1 MEKRIT
7 RKDMFNVIKEVCKDR
22 TDIVDF
28 CDKEIAKI
36 EKKSANSGTAK
47 NREEN
52 IKIGNML
59 IEELAKL
66 KVATI
71 TELLTQSE
79 TVRNFRF
86 GENNEKFLTNQKI
99 TAIFTMLKDE
109 NKIVRIED
117 GKKVLFKV
125 VN

>member
-1 MEKRIT
+1 
-7 RKDMFNVIKEVCKDR
+7 
-22 TDIVDF
+22 
-28 CDKEIAKI
+28 
-36 EKKSANSGTAK
+36 
-47 NREEN
+47 
-52 IKIGNML
+52 ML

-79 TVRNFRF
+79 VVRNFRF
-86 GENNEKFLTNQKI
+86 GKDNDKFLTNQKI

-125 VN
+125 VD

>member
-7 RKDMFNVIKEVCKDR
+7 REDMFNTIKEVCKDR

-36 EKKSANSGTAK
+36 QKKKVNSGTAK

-86 GENNEKFLTNQKI
+86 GKDNDKFLTNQKI

-125 VN
+125 VD

>member
-7 RKDMFNVIKEVCKDR
+7 REDMFNTIKEVCKDR
-22 TDIVDF
+22 SDIVDF

-36 EKKSANSGTAK
+36 QKKRVNSGTAK

-52 IKIGNML
+52 QKIGNML

-79 TVRNFRF
+79 VVKNFRF

-117 GKKVLFKV
+117 DKKVVFKV
-125 VN
+125 VD